1 MVRNEQLSVAQFS
14 LVPIPFFVLM
24 GEVLFHTGL
33 AMKSIDAV
41 DAVIRRVPGRLAVV
55 ALVAGTIFS
64 AISGSTIATTAMLG
78 SLLLPQMLQRNYEP
92 KTAMGPI
99 LAIGGVDILIPPSGL
114 AVLLG
119 SLAGISISGLLVG
132 GIVPGLILSALFIG
146 YVLMRCWLNPTLAPA
161 YDDGRPPVER
171 PWLNLAVTV
180 IPLIGVFAIVVVS
193 MTGGWATPTES
204 SALGAVAT
212 VLLAAC
218 YGCLTRQN
226 LWKSLLGTVSISG
239 SLLFIIVG
247 ATTFAQLLSFSGAT
261 AGLVA
266 LIESSQF
273 SQMTILIGMLAV
285 LLILGFFIDQTSIM
299 MITLPFYMPLLRN
312 MGVDLIWFGILYLL
326 CMQIGLLTPPFG
338 LLLFVLKGVAPPGIT
353 HRHDLSRRDPLC
365 LADHADDGADLH
377 HSRRSS
383 PRLCR
388 ADCSESTRF
397 APMKA
402 RAFLYRRPRDIDE
415 ALALLGDNA
424 GDAQVLAGGQSLM
437 PTLNMRLSSPG
448 DAGRH
453 QPDRRA
459 ARHRRSRRR
468 QSGSARW
475 CATPTCWNRT

>member
-1 MVRNEQLSVAQFS
+1 MSWVSILTLMFASKVGLLLIALPVAFVFFIINIAGSYLIFGGYAGLEQMVRNEQLSVAQFS
-14 LVPIPFFVLM
+14 LVPIPLFVLM

-33 AMKSIDAV
+33 AMKSVDAV

-146 YVLMRCWLNPTLAPA
+146 YVILRCWLDPSLAPA
-161 YDDGRPPVER
+161 YDDGQPAVAS

-180 IPLIGVFAIVVVS
+180 LPLIGVFAIVVVS

-204 SALGAVAT
+204 SAIGAVAT
-212 VLLAAC
+212 VLLALI
-218 YGCLTRQN
+218 YGSLTWKN
-226 LWKSLLGTVSISG
+226 LLKSLLGTLSISG

-266 LIESSQF
+266 LIEGSQF
-273 SQMTILIGMLAV
+273 SQTTILIGMLAV
-285 LLILGFFIDQTSIM
+285 LLVLGFFIDQTSIM
-299 MITLPFYMPLLRN
+299 MITLPFYMPILRN

-353 HRHDLSRRDPLC
+353 V
-365 LADHADDGADLH
+365 G
-377 HSRRSS
+377 
-383 PRLCR
+383 
-388 ADCSESTRF
+388 TI
-397 APMKA
+397 
-402 RAFLYRRPRDIDE
+402 Y
-415 ALALLGDNA
+415 
-424 GDAQVLAGGQSLM
+424 
-437 PTLNMRLSSPG
+437 
-448 DAGRH
+448 
-453 QPDRRA
+453 RA
-459 ARHRRSRRR
+459 AIPYVWLTILMMALIFVIPGIVTAFVS
-468 QSGSARW
+468 
-475 CATPTCWNRT
+475 N

>member
-1 MVRNEQLSVAQFS
+1 VNWGVVLSVMFASKVGLLLTALPVAFVFFIINIVGSYLIFGGFPGLEQMVRNEQLSVAQFS

-24 GEVLFHTGL
+24 GEMLFHSGL

-41 DAVIRRVPGRLAVV
+41 DAVIQRVPGRLAVV
-55 ALVAGTIFS
+55 ALVAGTVFS

-146 YVLMRCWLNPTLAPA
+146 YVLLRCWLNPKLAPA
-161 YDDGRPPVER
+161 YDDGVPRTGN
-171 PWLNLAVTV
+171 PWVNLCVT
-180 IPLIGVFAIVVVS
+180 ILPLIGVFAIVVIS

-204 SALGAVAT
+204 SAIGAVAT
-212 VLLAAC
+212 VLLALC
-218 YGCLTRQN
+218 YRCLTWQN
-226 LWKSLLGTVSISG
+226 LWKSLMGTVSISG

-266 LIESSQF
+266 MVENAQLAPV
-273 SQMTILIGMLAV
+273 TIQIGMLGV
-285 LLILGFFIDQTSIM
+285 LLILGFFIDQVSIM
-299 MITLPFYMPLLRN
+299 MITLPFYMPLLRS

-338 LLLFVLKGVAPPGIT
+338 LLLFVLKGVAPPGI
-353 HRHDLSRRDPLC
+353 SI
-365 LADHADDGADLH
+365 G
-377 HSRRSS
+377 
-383 PRLCR
+383 
-388 ADCSESTRF
+388 
-397 APMKA
+397 MI
-402 RAFLYRRPRDIDE
+402 Y
-415 ALALLGDNA
+415 
-424 GDAQVLAGGQSLM
+424 
-437 PTLNMRLSSPG
+437 
-448 DAGRH
+448 
-453 QPDRRA
+453 RA
-459 ARHRRSRRR
+459 AIPYVWLTMLMMALIFMIPAIVTAFVA
-468 QSGSARW
+468 G
-475 CATPTCWNRT
+475 

>member
-1 MVRNEQLSVAQFS
+1 VSWASVLTLMFASKVGLLLTALPVAFVFFIINIVGSYLIFGGFAGLEQMVSNEQLSVAQFS

-55 ALVAGTIFS
+55 ALVAGTVFS

-78 SLLLPQMLQRNYEP
+78 SLLLPQMLQRKYEP
-92 KTAMGPI
+92 KTAIGPI

-119 SLAGISISGLLVG
+119 SLAGISISGLLIG

-146 YVLMRCWLNPTLAPA
+146 YVLVRCWLNPTLAPA

-171 PWLNLAVTV
+171 PWLNLAITIV
-180 IPLIGVFAIVVVS
+180 PLIGVFAIVVVS
-193 MTGGWATPTES
+193 MTSGWATPTES

-218 YGCLTRQN
+218 YGSLTPQN
-226 LWKSLLGTVSISG
+226 LRKSLLGTLSISG

-261 AGLVA
+261 AGLVG
-266 LIESSQF
+266 LIEGSQF
-273 SQMTILIGMLAV
+273 SQNTILIGMLAV

-338 LLLFVLKGVAPPGIT
+338 LLLFVLKGVAPAGVTI
-353 HRHDLSRRDPLC
+353 DMIY
-365 LADHADDGADLH
+365 GAAIPYVWLTMLMMALIFVI
-377 HSRRSS
+377 
-383 PRLCR
+383 P
-388 ADCSESTRF
+388 AIVT
-397 APMKA
+397 
-402 RAFLYRRPRDIDE
+402 AFVP
-415 ALALLGDNA
+415 N
-424 GDAQVLAGGQSLM
+424 
-437 PTLNMRLSSPG
+437 
-448 DAGRH
+448 
-453 QPDRRA
+453 
-459 ARHRRSRRR
+459 
-468 QSGSARW
+468 
-475 CATPTCWNRT
+475 

>member
-1 MVRNEQLSVAQFS
+1 MFASKVGLLLTALPVAFVFFIINIVGSYLIFGGFAGLEQMVRNEQLSVAQFS

-55 ALVAGTIFS
+55 ALVAGTVFS

-78 SLLLPQMLQRNYEP
+78 SLLLPQMLQRKYEP

-146 YVLMRCWLNPTLAPA
+146 YVLLRCWLNPALAPA
-161 YDDGRPPVER
+161 FDDGRPRADR
-171 PWLNLAVTV
+171 PWLNLAVT
-180 IPLIGVFAIVVVS
+180 ILPLIGVFVIVVVS

-266 LIESSQF
+266 LIEGSQL
-273 SQMTILIGMLAV
+273 SQVTILIGMLAI

-338 LLLFVLKGVAPPGIT
+338 LLLFVLKGVAPPDIGIG
-353 HRHDLSRRDPLC
+353 LI
-365 LADHADDGADLH
+365 
-377 HSRRSS
+377 
-383 PRLCR
+383 
-388 ADCSESTRF
+388 
-397 APMKA
+397 
-402 RAFLYRRPRDIDE
+402 Y
-415 ALALLGDNA
+415 
-424 GDAQVLAGGQSLM
+424 
-437 PTLNMRLSSPG
+437 
-448 DAGRH
+448 
-453 QPDRRA
+453 RA
-459 ARHRRSRRR
+459 AIPYVWLTMLMMALIFVIPAIVTAFVP
-468 QSGSARW
+468 G
-475 CATPTCWNRT
+475 

>member
-1 MVRNEQLSVAQFS
+1 VTWGSILGLMFAAKVVLLLTALPVAFVFFIINIAGSYLIFGGYPGLEQMVRNEQLSVAQFS
-14 LVPIPFFVLM
+14 LVPIPLFVLM

-33 AMKSIDAV
+33 AMKSVDAV

-78 SLLLPQMLQRNYEP
+78 SLLLPQMLERKYEP

-146 YVLMRCWLNPTLAPA
+146 YVLLRCWLNPSLAPA
-161 YDDGRPPVER
+161 FDDSKIAVTR
-171 PWLNLAVTV
+171 PWLNLMVTV
-180 IPLIGVFAIVVVS
+180 VPLILIFVIVIVS

-204 SALGAVAT
+204 SALGALAT
-212 VLLAAC
+212 ILLAAC
-218 YGCLTRQN
+218 YRSLTPRN
-226 LWKSLLGTVSISG
+226 LWKSFLGTVSISG

-266 LIESSQF
+266 LIEGSQLN
-273 SQMTILIGMLAV
+273 QTTILIGMLAI
-285 LLILGFFIDQTSIM
+285 LLLLGFFIDQTSIM
-299 MITLPFYMPLLRN
+299 MITLPFYMPLVRA
-312 MGVDLIWFGILYLL
+312 MGVDLVWFGILYLL

-353 HRHDLSRRDPLC
+353 V
-365 LADHADDGADLH
+365 ATIY
-377 HSRRSS
+377 
-383 PRLCR
+383 R
-388 ADCSESTRF
+388 AAMPYVWLTMLMMALIFVLPAIVTTF
-397 APMKA
+397 AP
-402 RAFLYRRPRDIDE
+402 
-415 ALALLGDNA
+415 
-424 GDAQVLAGGQSLM
+424 S
-437 PTLNMRLSSPG
+437 
-448 DAGRH
+448 
-453 QPDRRA
+453 
-459 ARHRRSRRR
+459 
-468 QSGSARW
+468 
-475 CATPTCWNRT
+475 

>member
-1 MVRNEQLSVAQFS
+1 VSWGSVLTLMFASKVGLLLTALPVAFVFFIINIVGSYLIFGGVPGLQQMVRNEQLSVAQFS

-55 ALVAGTIFS
+55 ALVAGTVFS

-78 SLLLPQMLQRNYEP
+78 SLLLPQMLARNYEP

-146 YVLMRCWLNPTLAPA
+146 YVLIRCWINPKLAPS
-161 YDDGRPPVER
+161 YDDGRPKLEH
-171 PWLNLAVTV
+171 PWLNLAVT
-180 IPLIGVFAIVVVS
+180 ILPLIGVFAIVVVS

-218 YGCLTRQN
+218 YRCLTPQS
-226 LWKSLLGTVSISG
+226 LWKSLLGTVAISG

-266 LIESSQF
+266 VIESSQF
-273 SQMTILIGMLAV
+273 GQTTVLIGMLAI

-353 HRHDLSRRDPLC
+353 IGSI
-365 LADHADDGADLH
+365 
-377 HSRRSS
+377 
-383 PRLCR
+383 
-388 ADCSESTRF
+388 
-397 APMKA
+397 
-402 RAFLYRRPRDIDE
+402 Y
-415 ALALLGDNA
+415 
-424 GDAQVLAGGQSLM
+424 
-437 PTLNMRLSSPG
+437 
-448 DAGRH
+448 
-453 QPDRRA
+453 RA
-459 ARHRRSRRR
+459 AIPYVWLTMLMM
-468 QSGSARW
+468 ALIFV
-475 CATPTCWNRT
+475 APAIVTAFVPK

>member
-1 MVRNEQLSVAQFS
+1 MSWGGVLGLMFASKVGLLLTALPVAFVFFIINIVGSYLIFGGLPGLEQMVRNEQLSVAQFS

-55 ALVAGTIFS
+55 ALVAGTVFS

-92 KTAMGPI
+92 NTAMGPI

-146 YVLMRCWLNPTLAPA
+146 YVLIRCWLNPALAPA
-161 YDDGRPPVER
+161 YDDGAPKAKH
-171 PWLNLAVTV
+171 PWLNLAISIV
-180 IPLIGVFAIVVVS
+180 PLIGVFAIVVIS

-212 VLLAAC
+212 VLVAAC
-218 YGCLTRQN
+218 YGCLTWQN
-226 LWKSLLGTVSISG
+226 LWKSMVGTLSISG

-266 LIESSQF
+266 LIESSQL
-273 SQMTILIGMLAV
+273 SQVVILIGMLAT
-285 LLILGFFIDQTSIM
+285 LLVLGFFIDQTSIM

-338 LLLFVLKGVAPPGIT
+338 LLLFVLKGVAPPGI
-353 HRHDLSRRDPLC
+353 
-365 LADHADDGADLH
+365 
-377 HSRRSS
+377 
-383 PRLCR
+383 
-388 ADCSESTRF
+388 
-397 APMKA
+397 
-402 RAFLYRRPRDIDE
+402 DI
-415 ALALLGDNA
+415 G
-424 GDAQVLAGGQSLM
+424 M
-437 PTLNMRLSSPG
+437 IY
-448 DAGRH
+448 
-453 QPDRRA
+453 RA
-459 ARHRRSRRR
+459 AMPYVWLTMLMMALIFVIPAIVTAFVP
-468 QSGSARW
+468 G
-475 CATPTCWNRT
+475 

>member
-1 MVRNEQLSVAQFS
+1 MSWVTILTLMFASKVGLLLIALPVAFVFFIINIAGSYLIFGGYAGLEQMVRNEQLSVAQFS
-14 LVPIPFFVLM
+14 LVPIPLFVLM

-33 AMKSIDAV
+33 AMKSVDAV

-146 YVLMRCWLNPTLAPA
+146 YVILRCWLDPSLAPA
-161 YDDGRPPVER
+161 YDDGQPAVAS
-171 PWLNLAVTV
+171 PWLNLAITV
-180 IPLIGVFAIVVVS
+180 LPLIGVFAIVVVS

-204 SALGAVAT
+204 SAIGAVAT
-212 VLLAAC
+212 VLLALI
-218 YGCLTRQN
+218 YGSLTWKN
-226 LWKSLLGTVSISG
+226 LWKSLLGTLSISG

-266 LIESSQF
+266 LIEGSQF
-273 SQMTILIGMLAV
+273 SQTTILIGMLAV
-285 LLILGFFIDQTSIM
+285 LLVLGFFIDQTSIM
-299 MITLPFYMPLLRN
+299 MITLPFYMPILRT
-312 MGVDLIWFGILYLL
+312 MGVDLVWFGILYLL

-338 LLLFVLKGVAPPGIT
+338 LLLFVLKGVAPPGI
-353 HRHDLSRRDPLC
+353 SI
-365 LADHADDGADLH
+365 G
-377 HSRRSS
+377 
-383 PRLCR
+383 
-388 ADCSESTRF
+388 
-397 APMKA
+397 MI
-402 RAFLYRRPRDIDE
+402 Y
-415 ALALLGDNA
+415 
-424 GDAQVLAGGQSLM
+424 
-437 PTLNMRLSSPG
+437 
-448 DAGRH
+448 
-453 QPDRRA
+453 RA
-459 ARHRRSRRR
+459 ALPYVWLTMLMMALIFVMPMIVTAFVP
-468 QSGSARW
+468 G
-475 CATPTCWNRT
+475 

>member
-1 MVRNEQLSVAQFS
+1 VNWGAVLALMFASKVGLLLTALPVAFVFFIINIVGSYLIFGGFPGLEQMVRNEQLSVAQFS

-55 ALVAGTIFS
+55 SLVAGTVFS

-146 YVLMRCWLNPTLAPA
+146 YVLLRCWLNPDLAPA
-161 YDDGRPPVER
+161 YDDGTPHPGN
-171 PWLNLAVTV
+171 PWVRLCMTIL
-180 IPLIGVFAIVVVS
+180 PLIGVFAIVVIS

-218 YGCLTRQN
+218 YRCLSWKN
-226 LWKSLLGTVSISG
+226 LTKSLIGTVSISG

-266 LIESSQF
+266 MVEQANLAPV
-273 SQMTILIGMLAV
+273 TIQIGMLAV
-285 LLILGFFIDQTSIM
+285 LLILGFFIDQVSIM
-299 MITLPFYMPLLRN
+299 MITLPFYMPLLRG

-338 LLLFVLKGVAPPGIT
+338 LLLFVLKGVAPPEIT
-353 HRHDLSRRDPLC
+353 I
-365 LADHADDGADLH
+365 GMIY
-377 HSRRSS
+377 
-383 PRLCR
+383 R
-388 ADCSESTRF
+388 AAIPYVWLTMLMMALIFMIPAIVTAF
-397 APMKA
+397 AP
-402 RAFLYRRPRDIDE
+402 
-415 ALALLGDNA
+415 
-424 GDAQVLAGGQSLM
+424 S
-437 PTLNMRLSSPG
+437 
-448 DAGRH
+448 
-453 QPDRRA
+453 
-459 ARHRRSRRR
+459 
-468 QSGSARW
+468 
-475 CATPTCWNRT
+475 

>member
-1 MVRNEQLSVAQFS
+1 VSWGSVLTLMFASKVGLLLTALPVAFVFFIINIAGSYLIFGGYAGLEQMVRNEQLSVAQFS

-119 SLAGISISGLLVG
+119 SLAGISISGLLIG
-132 GIVPGLILSALFIG
+132 GIVPGLILSVLFIG
-146 YVLMRCWLNPTLAPA
+146 YVLLRCWLNPALAPA
-161 YDDGRPPVER
+161 YDDGKPATAR
-171 PWLNLAVTV
+171 PWVNLAVTV
-180 IPLIGVFAIVVVS
+180 LPLIGVFAIVVVS

-204 SALGAVAT
+204 SALGAVVT
-212 VLLAAC
+212 VLLAVC
-218 YGCLTRQN
+218 YRCLTWQN
-226 LWKSLLGTVSISG
+226 LWKSLLGTLSISS

-266 LIESSQF
+266 LIEGSQL
-273 SQMTILIGMLAV
+273 SPTIILIGMLAI

-312 MGVDLIWFGILYLL
+312 MGVDLVWFGILYLL

-338 LLLFVLKGVAPPGIT
+338 LLLFVLRGVAPPGI
-353 HRHDLSRRDPLC
+353 
-365 LADHADDGADLH
+365 GIG
-377 HSRRSS
+377 
-383 PRLCR
+383 
-388 ADCSESTRF
+388 
-397 APMKA
+397 MI
-402 RAFLYRRPRDIDE
+402 Y
-415 ALALLGDNA
+415 
-424 GDAQVLAGGQSLM
+424 
-437 PTLNMRLSSPG
+437 
-448 DAGRH
+448 
-453 QPDRRA
+453 RA
-459 ARHRRSRRR
+459 AIPYVWLTMLMMALIFVFPAIVTAFVP
-468 QSGSARW
+468 G
-475 CATPTCWNRT
+475 